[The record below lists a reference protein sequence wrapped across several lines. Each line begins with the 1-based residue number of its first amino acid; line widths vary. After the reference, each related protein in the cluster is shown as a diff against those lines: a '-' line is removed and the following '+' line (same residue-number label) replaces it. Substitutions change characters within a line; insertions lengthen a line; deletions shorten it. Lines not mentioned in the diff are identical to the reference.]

1 MSIPA
6 NELVDATIRS
16 ELEQGDR
23 TLASEHV
30 LTRFTGH
37 VLFERRWFAPREL
50 VADCALDVI
59 RLDPSIREEGQEAL
73 INTYRSQVIDEG
85 RRIGLAHGAAL
96 KLRRGGDGNRIEV
109 ENAPAPLMASLKAAG
124 CFTEIIQW
132 RTRVFVPFD
141 PAAREDSIAIIEK
154 VLAILPVSGGERKTA
169 VAA

>member
-85 RRIGLAHGAAL
+85 RRIAYALEQRLEEPLALEFAQDLAAAFGVNDEL
-96 KLRRGGDGNRIEV
+96 
-109 ENAPAPLMASLKAAG
+109 APNL
-124 CFTEIIQW
+124 
-132 RTRVFVPFD
+132 
-141 PAAREDSIAIIEK
+141 SIAIHESPTEDR
-154 VLAILPVSGGERKTA
+154 LGLLLPVSYTHLTLPTIYS
-169 VAA
+169 V